1 MDVGFR
7 KAAPSEVNKNHK
19 KWQCGASW
27 RRQSRRKTWLQRNGE
42 ILRLLEVTHATRLD
56 PSPAFG
62 GLSPSGIHSTKIMKT
77 TTLPTSIGLA
87 TIACASLGAALAG
100 SPASPVTAPPMQT
113 PPSAASPWEFRI
125 EPYIWLPSLNG
136 TVGVRGRT
144 TDIDM
149 DLSDLFDSDSGSGGN
164 TFDLNM
170 LFAMQLEVR
179 NGRWGILADGA
190 YVDLDVSGSAPGIR
204 HLAANVDYTE
214 FLGDL
219 VAAYRL
225 TDKPCGFLDLYA
237 GARFNSLSLD
247 LHAQADLVRFPRE
260 PSIND
265 SQSETWVDPII
276 GLRGQWHFTERCFL
290 AGKADIGGFGVSSDF
305 LWSAQATV
313 GYQFTDWFST
323 EIGYRYYD
331 TDYVDSGFTYDM
343 AMGGLFLGFDFKF

>member
-1 MDVGFR
+1 M
-7 KAAPSEVNKNHK
+7 K
-19 KWQCGASW
+19 
-27 RRQSRRKTWLQRNGE
+27 
-42 ILRLLEVTHATRLD
+42 
-56 PSPAFG
+56 
-62 GLSPSGIHSTKIMKT
+62 STTMQ
-77 TTLPTSIGLA
+77 TSVSLA
-87 TIACASLGAALAG
+87 TIVCASVSAALAG
-100 SPASPVTAPPMQT
+100 SPVSSVTAPPMQT
-113 PPSAASPWEFRI
+113 PPSSASPWEFRI
-125 EPYIWLPSLNG
+125 EPYIWLPSLDG
-136 TVGVRGRT
+136 TVGARGRT

-149 DLSDLFDSDSGSGGN
+149 EMADLFDSGSGGA

-170 LFAMQLEVR
+170 MFAMQLEAR

-190 YVDLDVSGSAPGIR
+190 YVDLDISGSAPGIR
-204 HLAANVDYTE
+204 HFAADVDYTE

-225 TDKPCGFLDLYA
+225 TDKPCGFLDLFA

-247 LHAQADLVRFPRE
+247 LHAQADLVNFPLE
-260 PSIND
+260 PSINA
-265 SQSETWVDPII
+265 SQTESWVDPII
-276 GLRGQWHFTERCFL
+276 GLRGQWNFTERSFL

-313 GYQFTDWFST
+313 GYRFTDYFST